1 MSLKILQLSPQFV
14 FPSDDGGKISI
25 ANILKQF
32 HREGHQVTFFCFV
45 NENIPKKY
53 IIEAEKYCD
62 LILYPHSTKNTF
74 SRILKAVIYNRSIYI
89 SKHTSNEIT
98 KELDR
103 IADENDFDVVHADHT
118 CMAPLAYHVKKRK
131 NIPMGLRLHNVE
143 WLIWHRYSK
152 GLLGWHPKSFFIQ
165 NQAYLLREIEK
176 NMISR
181 SDVSFPISDA
191 NKEHAL
197 EMAPDA
203 NIITAFA
210 GVDPI
215 EWRPENIERDPYE
228 MILATTYDW
237 VHNVDGLKWF
247 LDNVLPKIK
256 EKYPGSKLTLLG
268 KNPPAWLETYKE
280 EGVDLKGYVPEVQPY
295 YNKANVFI
303 VPLFV
308 GSGLRIK
315 ILEAMAMELPVVS
328 THLGAEGNKCGEND
342 GLFRAD
348 DAVGFAEK
356 IIDLFDDFQMARDLG
371 GKARK
376 AITEN
381 YSWENCVNII
391 LKEYEKLV

>member
-1 MSLKILQLSPQFV
+1 MRLKILQLSPQFV

-25 ANILKQF
+25 ANVLKQF
-32 HREGHQVTFFCFV
+32 HRNGHEVTFFCFV
-45 NENIPKKY
+45 NDEIPEKY
-53 IIEAEKYCD
+53 IAEAEKYCN

-74 SRILKAVIYNRSIYI
+74 SRIFKSIINNRSLYI
-89 SKHTSNEIT
+89 SKHSNSNII
-98 KELDR
+98 KELNR
-103 IADENDFDVVHADHT
+103 ITDENDFDVVHADHT
-118 CMAPLAYHVKKRK
+118 CMAPLAYHIKKRK
-131 NIPMGLRLHNVE
+131 SITMGLRLHNVE

-152 GLLGWHPKSFFIQ
+152 GIPKWHPKSFFIQ

-176 NMISR
+176 NMILQ

-197 EMAPDA
+197 ELAPQA
-203 NIITAFA
+203 NIITAYA
-210 GVDPI
+210 GVDPD
-215 EWRPENIERDPYE
+215 EWKPEEIERNPFE

-247 LDNVLPKIK
+247 IDNVLPKIR
-256 EKYPGSKLTLLG
+256 EKYPQAKLTLLG
-268 KNPPAWLETYKE
+268 KNPPEWLNTYRDR
-280 EGVDLKGYVPEVQPY
+280 GVDLKGYVPKVQPY

-328 THLGAEGNKCGEND
+328 TDLGAEGNKCTENE

-348 DAVGFAEK
+348 DAVDFATK
-356 IIDLFDDFQMARDLG
+356 ILDLFDDFNKAKDLG
-371 GKARK
+371 VKARK
-376 AITEN
+376 AVTEN
-381 YSWENCVNII
+381 YSWDKCVNII
-391 LKEYEKLV
+391 LNEYEKLI